1 MVSRHENPQEI
12 RPVLK
17 AVDGEGNDSTSIDAR
32 QRRMEFRMGFKEPSK
47 KNKVNNKPVNEN
59 QRNTINN
66 HPNISTNTFSRS
78 QYQNLPIFSQNDR

>member
-47 KNKVNNKPVNEN
+47 KIPKS
-59 QRNTINN
+59 TIS
-66 HPNISTNTFSRS
+66 P
-78 QYQNLPIFSQNDR
+78 

>member
-17 AVDGEGNDSTSIDAR
+17 AVDGEGNESTSIDAR
-32 QRRMEFRMGFKEPSK
+32 QRRMEFRMGFKEPLK

-78 QYQNLPIFSQNDR
+78 QYQKLPIFSQNDR